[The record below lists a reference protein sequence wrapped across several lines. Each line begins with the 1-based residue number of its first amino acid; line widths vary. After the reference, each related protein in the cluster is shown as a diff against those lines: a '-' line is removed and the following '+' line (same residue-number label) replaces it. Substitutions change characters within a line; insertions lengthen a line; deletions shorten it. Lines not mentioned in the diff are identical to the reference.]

1 MNTVTFETAKALKG
15 AGFPQPEFKTGQ
27 FWYNAFGALSVIGK
41 KEVADNGTDIYFFCI
56 SLATGRQDR
65 MIPIH
70 DGAIYAPT
78 ADDILKDL
86 QDCSLTF
93 YGGKY
98 LVLERDT
105 GNGKSDWGDNP
116 AELAAGVWL
125 EVRNGE
131 LINSENGDDQ
141 TSCMPKDGT
150 YIMTFDPETTSIA

>member
-1 MNTVTFETAKALKG
+1 MIGNTLYFV
-15 AGFPQPEFKTGQ
+15 
-27 FWYNAFGALSVIGK
+27 
-41 KEVADNGTDIYFFCI
+41 NGTGFSTIGSNRDLIF
-56 SLATGRQDR
+56 
-65 MIPIH
+65 
-70 DGAIYAPT
+70 APT
-78 ADDILKDL
+78 ADDLLREL

-131 LINSENGDDQ
+131 LINSEIGEDR
-141 TSCMPKDGT
+141 TIWIPKDGT
-150 YIMTFDPETTSIA
+150 YIMTFDPETTSIT

>member
-1 MNTVTFETAKALKG
+1 MKTVTFETAKALKEV
-15 AGFPQPEFKTGQ
+15 GFPQPELKSGQ
-27 FWYNAFGALSVIGK
+27 FWYHNLFAKDIAVLIGNTLYF
-41 KEVADNGTDIYFFCI
+41 VNGTGFSTIGSNRDLIF
-56 SLATGRQDR
+56 
-65 MIPIH
+65 
-70 DGAIYAPT
+70 APT
-78 ADDILKDL
+78 ADDLLQGL

-131 LINSENGDDQ
+131 LINSENGDDR
-141 TSCMPKDGT
+141 TIWMPKDGT
-150 YIMTFDPETTSIA
+150 YIMTFDPETTSIT